1 MQQKPTPRRCLINET
16 LLVMSVVVV
25 VVVDVCELKEG
36 IIHQIAH
43 SSLAAGGFI
52 IIIIIIIMDQ

>member
-1 MQQKPTPRRCLINET
+1 MPRRCLINET
-16 LLVMSVVVV
+16 LLVISVVVV
-25 VVVDVCELKEG
+25 VVVDVCELKEE

-52 IIIIIIIMDQ
+52 TIIIIMDQ